1 MTERMWKWNKK
12 VETVEMDAI
21 RSSMRISRQ
30 ERIRNDTIKKTDG
43 YRRISFP
50 GMDTQNECQIPVG

>member
-21 RSSMRISRQ
+21 RSSMRISRW
-30 ERIRNDTIKKTDG
+30 ERIRNDTIKKQMG
-43 YRRISFP
+43 I
-50 GMDTQNECQIPVG
+50 EE